1 MKANLRACLAR
12 QGPDTVGNPNARPLA
27 ISSVPGTPTTS
38 NYGSTNQQPSYRTTT
53 HGPGKST
60 YQSAM
65 ASVLMDT
72 PVAGSEQQRGSSPE
86 PSRDTVPAGQ
96 QQCPSEHRAVTS
108 TRDRVPISASRFNNQ
123 DPAQVNNHIVLS
135 MAQSLLQSV
144 AVHLT
149 GTHLTAGHVALF
161 IKSLEQ
167 QLPTHSYDSVVLETM
182 ITPEIWRI
190 LNSQI
195 LNSQTLK
202 DN

>member
-1 MKANLRACLAR
+1 
-12 QGPDTVGNPNARPLA
+12 
-27 ISSVPGTPTTS
+27 
-38 NYGSTNQQPSYRTTT
+38 
-53 HGPGKST
+53 
-60 YQSAM
+60 
-65 ASVLMDT
+65 
-72 PVAGSEQQRGSSPE
+72 
-86 PSRDTVPAGQ
+86 
-96 QQCPSEHRAVTS
+96 
-108 TRDRVPISASRFNNQ
+108 
-123 DPAQVNNHIVLS
+123 

-182 ITPEIWRI
+182 ITPEIWTI